1 MVSQPLRVLLVE
13 DDPDHADLIRRHLV
27 RSRPKG
33 RPVLLEHVQ
42 CLADARHRLAR
53 ADELHALLLDLVL
66 PDSRL
71 GQTLEAVLDARPEL
85 PVVVLTSLD
94 DLDFAAD
101 ALQRG
106 AQDFLVKSE
115 ITGEILLRSI
125 RYAIERKAAQRQ
137 LQDYAAQLERRNEEL
152 RRFAH
157 LMAHE
162 VRNPLNVVSLNLMLA
177 RRVAADPERL
187 ADALGQAE
195 GSIRSL
201 GELVS
206 ELLRFADA
214 ENEERRGNEIVPMER
229 VLSDALNVLRETL
242 REGRA
247 SVSNGPLPA
256 VRGQRM
262 QLDHL
267 MQNLIGNAVKYRG
280 DAPPAIRI
288 EAQPADAGFA
298 LFRVID
304 NGLGIKPE
312 DRERVFEMFCRLHQP
327 TTISGTGIGL
337 AFCKRVVEAHGGR
350 IWVEPS
356 PIGSGSAFCFTLP
369 SVDVADPA
377 AP

>member
-1 MVSQPLRVLLVE
+1 MASQPLRVLLVE
-13 DDPDHADLIRRHLV
+13 DDPDHADLIRQHLV

-33 RPVLLEHVQ
+33 RPVILEHVD
-42 CLADARHRLAR
+42 CLAGARQRLAQ

-66 PDSRL
+66 PDSSL
-71 GQTLEAVLDARPEL
+71 AHTLAAVLEARPEL

-115 ITGEILLRSI
+115 ITGAILLRSI
-125 RYAIERKAAQRQ
+125 RYAIERKTAQRQ

-177 RRVAADPERL
+177 RRAADDPKRL
-187 ADALGQAE
+187 SDVLGQAE

-201 GELVS
+201 SELVA

-214 ENEERRGNEIVPMER
+214 ENDERQGTEIVPMER
-229 VLSDALNVLRETL
+229 VLSDALKVLCETL

-256 VRGQRM
+256 VRGQRT

-267 MQNLIGNAVKYRG
+267 MQNLIGNAVKYRS
-280 DAPPAIRI
+280 DAPPSIRI
-288 EAQPADAGFA
+288 EAEPTEGSFTR
-298 LFRVID
+298 FRVID
-304 NGLGIKPE
+304 NGLGINPE

-327 TTISGTGIGL
+327 TRISGTGIGL

-356 PIGSGSAFCFTLP
+356 PYGSGSAFCFTLP
-369 SVDVADPA
+369 TVD
-377 AP
+377 